1 MIPGPWPQPGGWQTL
16 YAGWQSPSGWQQ
28 PGQWQPASQ
37 WQQPWYGQGAYP
49 GAWAPEPTSWPI
61 GEVPW
66 GYANP
71 PTMPPVLEPP
81 GNFHPPISR
90 RPIFSMKGRRSP
102 RLYAAGLALGLP
114 GIAALL
120 LYLIGETA
128 GFKLAS
134 GPIPAW
140 LLLEAVC
147 IVAAV
152 GLIGWA
158 VAQARQRR
166 ADGWRDYNGPSPVVT
181 TGAFLAITTAVS
193 LLVAVGLKAT
203 HVDLESPPV
212 TLLVLLIYL
221 ATYCGLV
228 HFLAVRT
235 GALSWREIASPQ
247 RMAPSPSDWSRSEPA
262 PGWAR
267 SWGAAFGMLRSGVS
281 GRHRIGDIFVALAM
295 VLPLML
301 ASNLA
306 SAGMLLVLGL
316 RPEDISPGKTV
327 SGDGLSLLL
336 TFVAVAIVAPIG
348 EEIFFRGF
356 ATNAWGRSMSHNSAI
371 LRSSLFFAFIHV
383 MNTASTDAAIS
394 WRVAIFN
401 FGARIP
407 VAFALTWLYMRRR
420 SILASGTLHAGYNGL
435 ITIISFL

>member
-1 MIPGPWPQPGGWQTL
+1 MP
-16 YAGWQSPSGWQQ
+16 
-28 PGQWQPASQ
+28 PA
-37 WQQPWYGQGAYP
+37 
-49 GAWAPEPTSWPI
+49 
-61 GEVPW
+61 
-66 GYANP
+66 
-71 PTMPPVLEPP
+71 MPPVLESP

-90 RPIFSMKGRRSP
+90 RPAFSLKGRRSP
-102 RLYAAGLALGLP
+102 RLYAVGLALGLP

-120 LYLIGETA
+120 LYLVGVSA

-134 GPIPAW
+134 GSIPSW
-140 LLLEAVC
+140 LLIEAVS

-152 GLIGWA
+152 GLVAAA

-166 ADGWRDYNGPSPVVT
+166 ADGWHDYNGPSPLLTV
-181 TGAFLAITTAVS
+181 GAFLAITTAAS
-193 LLVAVGLKAT
+193 LLVAVGLKAA

-221 ATYCGLV
+221 GTYCGLV

-235 GALSWREIASPQ
+235 GALTWRDIASPG
-247 RMAPSPSDWSRSEPA
+247 RLAPSSSDWRSSEPA

-267 SWGAAFGMLRSGVS
+267 AWGATFGTLRSRVS
-281 GRHRIGDIFVALAM
+281 GHHRLGDVLVALAM
-295 VLPLML
+295 VLPLIL
-301 ASNLA
+301 ASNLM
-306 SAGMLLVLGL
+306 SAAMLLVLGL
-316 RPEDISPGKTV
+316 RPEDISPDKTV
-327 SGDGLSLLL
+327 TSDGLSLLL

-356 ATNAWGRSMSHNSAI
+356 ATNAWGRSLGHNSAI

-383 MNTASTDAAIS
+383 LNTATTDAAIS
-394 WRVAIFN
+394 WRVALFN
-401 FGARIP
+401 FGARVP

>member
-1 MIPGPWPQPGGWQTL
+1 
-16 YAGWQSPSGWQQ
+16 
-28 PGQWQPASQ
+28 
-37 WQQPWYGQGAYP
+37 
-49 GAWAPEPTSWPI
+49 
-61 GEVPW
+61 
-66 GYANP
+66 
-71 PTMPPVLEPP
+71 
-81 GNFHPPISR
+81 
-90 RPIFSMKGRRSP
+90 
-102 RLYAAGLALGLP
+102 
-114 GIAALL
+114 
-120 LYLIGETA
+120 
-128 GFKLAS
+128 
-134 GPIPAW
+134 
-140 LLLEAVC
+140 
-147 IVAAV
+147 
-152 GLIGWA
+152 
-158 VAQARQRR
+158 
-166 ADGWRDYNGPSPVVT
+166 
-181 TGAFLAITTAVS
+181 
-193 LLVAVGLKAT
+193 LKAT

-247 RMAPSPSDWSRSEPA
+247 RMAPSPSDWSGSEPA

>member
-1 MIPGPWPQPGGWQTL
+1 
-16 YAGWQSPSGWQQ
+16 
-28 PGQWQPASQ
+28 
-37 WQQPWYGQGAYP
+37 
-49 GAWAPEPTSWPI
+49 
-61 GEVPW
+61 
-66 GYANP
+66 
-71 PTMPPVLEPP
+71 VLEPP
-81 GNFHPPISR
+81 GNFHSPISR
-90 RPIFSMKGRRSP
+90 RPIFSLKGRRSP

-120 LYLIGETA
+120 LYLIGEAA

-158 VAQARQRR
+158 VAQAHQRR
-166 ADGWRDYNGPSPVVT
+166 ADGWRDYNGPSPVAT

-193 LLVAVGLKAT
+193 LLVAVGLKAA
-203 HVDLESPPV
+203 HVDLEAPPV

-235 GALSWREIASPQ
+235 GALTWREIASPQ
-247 RMAPSPSDWSRSEPA
+247 RLAPSPDDWSSSEPA

-267 SWGAAFGMLRSGVS
+267 SWGPAFGMLRSRVA
-281 GRHRIGDIFVALAM
+281 GRHRISDIFVALAM

-316 RPEDISPGKTV
+316 RPEDISPQKTV
-327 SGDGLSLLL
+327 AGDGLSLLL

-356 ATNAWGRSMSHNSAI
+356 ATNAWGRSLSHNSAI